1 MSNDYFNTNNVNN
14 YWAQQERDIAHSS
27 RLNEVAARRELD
39 AQKFANNSN
48 VDLILQ
54 LRNKTNAA
62 SQKSNQLEEDNAKL
76 ASEKQFFEN
85 LLSLPMKQIAEKS
98 SHFKET
104 YEAQQLALAKWIL
117 SQKAYAETALQIGIE
132 SGKTTEEVQKI
143 YNENI
148 VSVLANVTKHGNDA
162 IFNPVLKE
170 NISKIIKR

>member
-143 YNENI
+143 YNDNI